1 MSTTTVK
8 NPMRTKKF
16 RALLAVL
23 DNDEAAAIR
32 SWNGAHPENQIPV
45 EVPAV
50 NAEVAALMDAGF
62 SLDEAE
68 AALAAAAAKKASEPK
83 AEAAPLTSQ
92 ERAEALVAQ
101 AGLIHVRG
109 RVYVTGD
116 LLEAQ
121 ARVLKTGKPE
131 LVRNDGSHRTK
142 GVVIYRLDDG
152 KTVAVQNVGEQN

>member
-1 MSTTTVK
+1 MTTTK
-8 NPMRTKKF
+8 NPTRTKKF
-16 RALLAVL
+16 RALLALL

-32 SWNGAHPENQIPV
+32 SWNGAHPDNPIPV
-45 EVPAV
+45 EVPEV
-50 NAEVAALMDAGF
+50 NAEVAKLMDAGF
-62 SLDEAE
+62 TLEEAE
-68 AALAAAAAKKASEPK
+68 AALAAAAKKADQPK

-92 ERAEALVAQ
+92 EQAEALVAK

-109 RVYVTGD
+109 RVYVTGP

-121 ARVLKTGKPE
+121 ARVLKTGRPE
-131 LVRNDGSHRTK
+131 VVRNDGSHRTK